1 MSRTAPG
8 PEGHLLLGNAREFR
22 DHPLDLMMR
31 CRRQYGDV
39 VRLRMGPVALHLVFN
54 PEHVGRVLEG
64 ATFGRSDVASM
75 FEPLLGGSMIIAD
88 GEPWR
93 SQRQALAPTFA
104 RERLKQLA
112 GRFREA
118 AVDLVHR
125 WEEALRRGLELDAQQ
140 EITRY
145 ALETMA
151 IYLVGRRFD
160 AQESA
165 DISRAWYTCLRSMA
179 DRLSA
184 MVPLPAWLPTP
195 SMRRLLAAE
204 QDISR
209 IILHHVQERRQE
221 LKPEDRGDFLSVLVH
236 TPTPEGRKL
245 TDAEILAEAKGL
257 FLAGFDTVASAMS
270 WTLHAC
276 AAHPGVQHRLREEVR
291 AVARDASPLGGA
303 VADMP
308 YFRRVFNEA
317 VRLNPPLWI
326 VDRKAQED
334 VELGGF
340 HIPKG
345 SNIITCPYVTH
356 RDPAYWEDPLVFD
369 PDRFLPARSEGRPR
383 YAHFPFGGGRM
394 KCIGVGMA
402 MMEAQILFTELLSRF
417 RVELS
422 PWRPVEL
429 EPTLVLRA
437 RAGLHLKLSLAG
449 AEGPPITTS
458 STVPPLGAIA

>member
-1 MSRTAPG
+1 MPAVAPG
-8 PEGHLLLGNAREFR
+8 PFGNLLLGNAREFR
-22 DHPLDLMMR
+22 DHPLELMMR
-31 CRRQYGDV
+31 CKREHGDV
-39 VRLRMGPVALHLVFN
+39 VRLRMGPVNLYLLFH
-54 PEHVGRVLEG
+54 PEHVARVLEG
-64 ATFGRSDVASM
+64 GTFGRSDVASL
-75 FEPLLGGSMIIAD
+75 FDPLLGGSMIIAD

-93 SQRQALAPTFA
+93 RQRQALAPTFA

-112 GRFREA
+112 GRMRESA
-118 AVDLVHR
+118 LGLVAR
-125 WEEALRRGLELDAQQ
+125 WEEARKQGREIDAQQ

-145 ALETMA
+145 ALEVMA
-151 IYLVGRRFD
+151 IYLVGRTFD

-165 DISRAWYTCLRSMA
+165 AISRAWYVCLQSMA
-179 DRLSA
+179 DRLSS

-195 SMRRLLAAE
+195 SMRRLVAATA
-204 QDISR
+204 DISR
-209 IILHHVQERRQE
+209 IILRHIQERRQE
-221 LKPEDRGDFLSVLVH
+221 LKPEDRGDFLSILIH

-276 AAHPGVQHRLREEVR
+276 ATHPEVQRKLRAEVR
-291 AVARDASPLGGA
+291 ALPDGGGNGA
-303 VADMP
+303 ATADMP

-317 VRLNPPLWI
+317 IRLNPPLWI

-334 VELGGF
+334 VELGGYTL
-340 HIPKG
+340 PKG

-356 RDPAYWEDPLVFD
+356 RDPAWWEDPLLFD
-369 PDRFLPARSEGRPR
+369 PDRFLPSRSEHRPR

-402 MMEAQILFTELLSRF
+402 MMESQILFAELLPRF
-417 RVELS
+417 RFELS

-437 RAGLHLKLSLAG
+437 RDGLHLRLSAP
-449 AEGPPITTS
+449 ADEGPALPHTQPA
-458 STVPPLGAIA
+458 TVLGETG